1 MKEIVGEIA
10 KSKEFEHRQKKLK
23 QLRKLVKPENEEW
36 VVISKD
42 ELNHEMEEQ
51 I

>member
-10 KSKEFEHRQKKLK
+10 KSKELEHRQKKLK
-23 QLRKLVKPENEEW
+23 QLRPLVKPQNKEW

-42 ELNHEMEEQ
+42 DLNREIEEK